1 MNILNA
7 PRSFLILL
15 LFAQCQS
22 EKIFE
27 TSQLYGFWQ
36 SLNNRNQVLAFKS
49 DGSFKNYVNETDL
62 YSELDEWNTL
72 HYKVYQVIDAKRI
85 ELLFF
90 DHITKKEYMRA
101 EVHRVDDNRI
111 RVLFLKHHHILD
123 IADEFYK
130 TDGFGNFEQIME
142 SFY

>member
-1 MNILNA
+1 
-7 PRSFLILL
+7 
-15 LFAQCQS
+15 
-22 EKIFE
+22 
-27 TSQLYGFWQ
+27 
-36 SLNNRNQVLAFKS
+36 
-49 DGSFKNYVNETDL
+49 
-62 YSELDEWNTL
+62 
-72 HYKVYQVIDAKRI
+72 
-85 ELLFF
+85 
-90 DHITKKEYMRA
+90 MRA